1 VRVGLYENKVLR
13 RMFDIKEQEA
23 QNYIR
28 RNFVF

>member
-1 VRVGLYENKVLR
+1 VRVGPCENEVLR

-23 QNYIR
+23 ENYIR